1 MVYKVLLQTDSVQYP
16 YSMKPSLSH
25 PTIARVKDGLSDIQ
39 LRVTE
44 FRNNTTLIADPKDVH
59 RLLRF
64 LRDDPDCNY
73 DLLCDV
79 TAVDYLNYPTKM
91 IGRFAVVWILA
102 STESPTRINVKTFI
116 NPSIDTSGIE
126 EDPTLIVD
134 SSTDIWPGAEWRER
148 EVFDMFGIRFKNHP
162 DLRRIL
168 LWKDFPAHPLRK
180 DYPLQGRNERT
191 NLAIIGREDS

>member
-1 MVYKVLLQTDSVQYP
+1 
-16 YSMKPSLSH
+16 MKPTLNH
-25 PTIARVKDGLSDIQ
+25 PTIKIVKDGLSDLH

-64 LRDDPDCNY
+64 LRDDPSCNF

-79 TAVDYLNYPTKM
+79 TAVDYLGYPTQT
-91 IGRFAVVWILA
+91 IGRFAVVWILVN
-102 STESPTRINVKTFI
+102 TETTQRINVKTFI

-126 EDPTLIVD
+126 EDPALLVD
-134 SSTDIWPGAEWRER
+134 SCTDIWPGAEWRER
-148 EVFDMFGIRFKNHP
+148 EVFDMFGIRFANHP

-180 DYPLQGRNERT
+180 DYPLKGRNERT
-191 NLAIIGREDS
+191 KLAIIDREDA